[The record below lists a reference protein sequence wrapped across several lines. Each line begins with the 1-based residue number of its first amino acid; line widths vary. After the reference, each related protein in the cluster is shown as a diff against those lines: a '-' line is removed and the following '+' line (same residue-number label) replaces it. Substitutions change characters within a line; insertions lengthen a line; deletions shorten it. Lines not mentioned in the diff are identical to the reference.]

1 MTSVSLRSIQHD
13 DMGKRFWYVL
23 AFVVGIVSVLFIF
36 ILLYGYIGDERGI
49 PPLDEASFPAPR
61 LYCVC
66 PL

>member
-1 MTSVSLRSIQHD
+1 VFRYGVFNTMIWESASGTC
-13 DMGKRFWYVL
+13 VL

-61 LYCVC
+61 LY
-66 PL
+66 

>member
-1 MTSVSLRSIQHD
+1 MTVWE
-13 DMGKRFWYVL
+13 KRFWYVL

-61 LYCVC
+61 LY
-66 PL
+66 